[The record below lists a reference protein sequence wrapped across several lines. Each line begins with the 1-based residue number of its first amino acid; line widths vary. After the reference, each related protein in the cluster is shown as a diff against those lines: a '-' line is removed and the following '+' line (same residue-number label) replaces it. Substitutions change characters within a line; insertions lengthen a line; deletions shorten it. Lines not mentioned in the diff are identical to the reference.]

1 MKIIIALSAAALVA
15 VAPAV
20 LARDVSSKT
29 PDQHHKVFT
38 KRAQVV
44 SGGVPRHAVH
54 AKSVK
59 MGYPGAFGYASSE
72 PKDYNVEG
80 GRQAGGGGGGGGG
93 SGM

>member
-1 MKIIIALSAAALVA
+1 VKIIIALSAAALVA

-29 PDQHHKVFT
+29 PDQHHKVFK
-38 KRAQVV
+38 KRAQIV
-44 SGGVPRHAVH
+44 SGGVPLHAVH
-54 AKSVK
+54 PKSVK
-59 MGYPGAFGYASSE
+59 MGNPGAFGYAPSE

-93 SGM
+93 GGM